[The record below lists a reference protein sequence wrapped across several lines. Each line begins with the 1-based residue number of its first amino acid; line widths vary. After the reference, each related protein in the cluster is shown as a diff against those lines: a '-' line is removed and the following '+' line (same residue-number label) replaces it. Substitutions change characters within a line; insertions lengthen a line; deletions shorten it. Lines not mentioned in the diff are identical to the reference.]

1 MINDLIFI
9 KNDTLVKRAIF
20 RLVDICYIE
29 LFANVWIYNPALFC
43 LIFGQNRTKHKKRK
57 DSLETGII
65 SSLEVEISGM
75 FLQGIHQN
83 IKKWLLPVNIF

>member
-20 RLVDICYIE
+20 RMVDICYIK

-43 LIFGQNRTKHKKRK
+43 LIFRQRTKHKKRK
-57 DSLETGII
+57 GSLETQII
-65 SSLEVEISGM
+65 SSIEVEISGM
-75 FLQGIHQN
+75 VLQGIHQN
-83 IKKWLLPVNIF
+83 IKK